1 MARRLVVLFVLSP
14 FILGFLVSLIVFYF
28 IFLFV
33 ITYIF
38 IGWCLLLI
46 SNFHSVF
53 PRNDSIIHD
62 VLKKLAL
69 LKKNVNFHGA
79 HSVHN

>member
-14 FILGFLVSLIVFYF
+14 FILGFLVSLIVFYL
-28 IFLFV
+28 IFFCYNV
-33 ITYIF
+33 HFYWMVF
-38 IGWCLLLI
+38 AFDF
-46 SNFHSVF
+46 NFHSVF